1 MIPLFPK
8 TATFPYHGCI
18 IPADRLGTRS
28 PTDPVEQRELGLSD
42 AVEIGR
48 RIIREES
55 EALSTLS
62 KSVGDPFGTAVAL
75 MLACRDQV
83 IVTGIGKSGLIAR
96 KAAATF
102 SSTGTPAL
110 FMHPVEGVHGDLG
123 VVSEGAVLLALSKSG
138 QTAELVRF
146 VGHFRRVG
154 GSVIAMC
161 EPGTS
166 ALAELADVV
175 LTIPARPEAGPL
187 ALAPTTST
195 VMMLALCDAMAM
207 ALLDARGLTREQ
219 FARFHPDGSLGRR
232 LLLRA
237 SDLMHGGR
245 EMPRVRGSAA
255 FPELLLEITSKRL
268 GMTCVVEDNEG
279 LIGVV
284 TDGDL
289 RRLFL
294 RCKNPGRLT
303 ARDAWRQS
311 RRDPNEPPV
320 ECSTVLPTQLAVEC
334 LRSMRE
340 SQITVLV
347 LSEDGSR
354 PVGIIR
360 LQDIVRAGIG

>member
-1 MIPLFPK
+1 M
-8 TATFPYHGCI
+8 
-18 IPADRLGTRS
+18 
-28 PTDPVEQRELGLSD
+28 SD
-42 AVEIGR
+42 AVEVGR

-55 EALSTLS
+55 EALATLS
-62 KSVGDPFGTAVAL
+62 ESVSDSFGASVAL
-75 MLACRDQV
+75 MLACRDQI

-96 KAAATF
+96 KAAATL

-123 VVSEGAVLLALSKSG
+123 VVGEGAALLALSKSG
-138 QTAELVRF
+138 RTEELVRF

-161 EPGTS
+161 EPGPS
-166 ALAELADVV
+166 PLAELADVV
-175 LTIPARPEAGPL
+175 LAIPARPETGPL

-195 VMMLALCDAMAM
+195 VMMLALCDAVAM

-237 SDLMHGGR
+237 SDLMHGGGQL
-245 EMPRVRGSAA
+245 PKVRGSAA
-255 FPELLLEITSKRL
+255 FSELLLEITSKRL
-268 GMTCVVEDNEG
+268 GMTCVVDDDDG
-279 LIGVV
+279 LIGVI

-289 RRLFL
+289 RRLFM
-294 RCKNPGRLT
+294 RCENPGRLT

-311 RRDPNEPPV
+311 RRDPDEPPV
-320 ECSTVLPTQLAVEC
+320 QCSTVLPTQLAVEC

-347 LSEDGSR
+347 VSEDGSS